1 MPAVL
6 ADLSIAT
13 RWIVPMRSRDEV
25 LENHTLVVRDGRIL
39 DILPTREAANR
50 YVAAIRLD
58 RPDHLVLPGLVN
70 AGVQIAPAVQ
80 GPGRGGALLCIAELL
95 RAGTTCFCSVAHAPA
110 DSARIAAE
118 QGLRAVIGLPIGSGE
133 HFTDGLQL
141 RDEYREHPSITT
153 AFAPHGPGIS
163 DATFARI
170 ATLANELDAGIVMSL
185 HESPREIA
193 ASVAAYGLRPMERM
207 HSLGLLTPALT
218 ALHMAHVTAADVE
231 LAQRSGIAVVLCPQS
246 SMRGGFG
253 TPPVA
258 SWMTCDQRLGVGSG
272 ADVATTSVDLWSD
285 LRLLALLSGQPS
297 SATASNAWDA
307 LTAATRGG
315 AAALGLDAHIGSLE
329 IGKWADLCCLDL
341 HTPALQRALG
351 RASEPGA
358 AASFSHALI
367 NALVFNGGRDTVSDV
382 WVAGRHL
389 MNDRALT
396 RLDWSELAGQRGAP
410 PTRLTEG

>member
-258 SWMTCDQRLGVGSG
+258 SWMTCD
-272 ADVATTSVDLWSD
+272 
-285 LRLLALLSGQPS
+285 LA
-297 SATASNAWDA
+297 W
-307 LTAATRGG
+307 
-315 AAALGLDAHIGSLE
+315 AAAPTSPPPVSICGATCGCSPCCRANQARRRHRTLGMPSLRPRE
-329 IGKWADLCCLDL
+329 VAPRHSVWTRTSAAWKSAS
-341 HTPALQRALG
+341 G
-351 RASEPGA
+351 RICA
-358 AASFSHALI
+358 
-367 NALVFNGGRDTVSDV
+367 VSICIPP
-382 WVAGRHL
+382 RC
-389 MNDRALT
+389 N
-396 RLDWSELAGQRGAP
+396 EL
-410 PTRLTEG
+410 